1 MFPFTQKPLKYL
13 YHWIAFLILLSED
26 KRQSI
31 AACFVGDFDMPEV
44 NAMYGTIL
52 TPESLYLYYM
62 RSILSVHWIEP
73 ERTYNYK
80 TH

>member
-1 MFPFTQKPLKYL
+1 MNLRKKPLKYL

-31 AACFVGDFDMPEV
+31 AACFVGNFVIPEV
-44 NAMYGTIL
+44 NAMYGIFL
-52 TPESLYLYYM
+52 TPESLLQYDM
-62 RSILSVHWIEP
+62 HSNLSVHWIEP

>member
-52 TPESLYLYYM
+52 TPESLLPLLHAFYSQ
-62 RSILSVHWIEP
+62 RSLD
-73 ERTYNYK
+73 RTRENI
-80 TH
+80 